1 MRRTVASSLAVLF
14 VLQCCEAFQFS
25 SAIAKRASR
34 ESHHHTCTDSHAAT
48 DRRLLSL
55 QSSSSLLEEVEV
67 AVTTSPA
74 ASSTDTDAAETREAA
89 EPASTTELPSIL
101 QDIVDERREFEIN
114 LGRAMDT
121 LRKDYPHILHRAP
134 EFSIYHDDISV
145 VDPSGV
151 QLSGL
156 NSYKQS
162 FRFAQSVASVFYDR
176 QKSMITHRMVYDWA
190 RQSIRIS
197 WNAMIVPKVVG
208 NRRNALYVDGV
219 SMYKLDTASGKIIEH
234 RIENIIVNNKP
245 LSPPYPIQ
253 DLLTSALLG
262 SGVDR
267 RVPAGV
273 GAGAWGAVLE
283 QQYM

>member
-1 MRRTVASSLAVLF
+1 MPL
-14 VLQCCEAFQFS
+14 
-25 SAIAKRASR
+25 
-34 ESHHHTCTDSHAAT
+34 H
-48 DRRLLSL
+48 
-55 QSSSSLLEEVEV
+55 SSSTLLEEMEV
-67 AVTTSPA
+67 TVTTSASSSTIDTNKDTAEA
-74 ASSTDTDAAETREAA
+74 ASETAEATSTTG
-89 EPASTTELPSIL
+89 TTELPLIL

-121 LRKDYPHILHRAP
+121 LRKDYPHILYRAP

-162 FRFAQSVASVFYDR
+162 FRFAQSVVGVFYDR
-176 QKSMITHRMVYDWA
+176 EKSMITHRMVYDWA

-219 SMYKLDTASGKIIEH
+219 SLYKLDSASGKIIEH
-234 RIENIIVNNKP
+234 KIENIIANNKP

-253 DLLTSALLG
+253 GILTSALLG
-262 SGVDR
+262 PGMDR

-283 QQYM
+283 QQ